1 MWWCL
6 RLGNAN
12 ARQFRWDL
20 FAKKPC
26 NPVGGFAVPLFH
38 NVLIL
43 SDSCSPLGSANKI
56 NKIDRNTSG
65 LSNMSAKSAVEKE
78 NKSGLQPRSRP
89 VNQLRGHPGDK
100 APAFIAS
107 RRRGRDASGD
117 LSGRCYDSLARASR
131 RARESARARAPVA
144 YLPLS
149 LFAAS
154 LGRASARAIVGG
166 ALSHAFQPR
175 CSVRRALSR
184 EAGARSTQH

>member
-1 MWWCL
+1 
-6 RLGNAN
+6 
-12 ARQFRWDL
+12 
-20 FAKKPC
+20 
-26 NPVGGFAVPLFH
+26 
-38 NVLIL
+38 
-43 SDSCSPLGSANKI
+43 
-56 NKIDRNTSG
+56 
-65 LSNMSAKSAVEKE
+65 MSAKSAVEKE

-89 VNQLRGHPGDK
+89 VNQLREHPGDK

-117 LSGRCYDSLARASR
+117 LSGRCYDSLARAR
-131 RARESARARAPVA
+131 QRARASVA

-184 EAGARSTQH
+184 EAGCSFHPTLAMCLRNSSTAIRGRVRPLRRLSDRSADSGRRFDLGPFGRRLELRTKCLSVEFAAHTARHLRRRLAR